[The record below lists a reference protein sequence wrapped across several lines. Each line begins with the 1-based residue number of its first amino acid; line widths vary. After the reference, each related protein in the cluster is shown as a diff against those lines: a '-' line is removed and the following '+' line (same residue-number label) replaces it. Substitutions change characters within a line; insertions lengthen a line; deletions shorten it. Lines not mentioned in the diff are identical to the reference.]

1 MSDNVETLSSEDW
14 TVTQDRV
21 ELPPSRGLSPW
32 KFTVAVVRR
41 LWRWLTSMRTALMLL
56 FLLAIAAIPGSL
68 LPQQNTNPEDVTAY
82 YAAHPK
88 LAPIV
93 SDLSGFG
100 VFGSPWFSAIY
111 LLLFISLVGCLVPR
125 LKVYFQAV
133 RRVPPDA
140 PSRLTRMPVNAT
152 DLAFD
157 LPVAEAAASVRSLLR
172 SRRYRTVVRSRDDGT
187 ITVSGEKGYLKEAG
201 NLLFHFSLM
210 ALLIGV
216 AYGSWY
222 GWHGDRLLVS
232 GTSFCSTPAEFN
244 DYSPGARVT
253 PARLEPFCVTL
264 NSFDAAY
271 TSQGEPQLYRANAT
285 YTEGSSTDAK
295 PANIEVNAPLRL
307 PHANVYL
314 IGHGY
319 APIVKFTDKYG
330 KSETITE
337 PYLTEDGNDT
347 SQGVDTF
354 PDLNINPLTGTNVDP
369 KTYQKDQIGF
379 AGVFV
384 PTAADGL
391 ATSVFPAENNPLLV
405 LTPYQGDLGLDNGAP
420 LPTSDYRNGLPPR
433 TAPARPMVDAASWA
447 PTSDRARAIVAATFQ
462 QRLVTV
468 EMVEAVLAQRR
479 QVRRHRLIAETARD
493 AAGGSESISELDFLQ
508 LCRSGRLPEPARQTL
523 VIDVS
528 GRSRHRD
535 AYFPEWH
542 LHVEVDGAQHK
553 DVASWWAD
561 MQRQN
566 EMWVSGDRVLRFPA
580 SAIRHDPQRVIAQIR
595 AALIAAG
602 WRPN

>member
-1 MSDNVETLSSEDW
+1 MDQVDLAQGEDW
-14 TVTQDRV
+14 TVTQDRT
-21 ELPPSRGLSPW
+21 ELPPTRGLSPW

-68 LPQQNTNPEDVTAY
+68 LPQQKTNPEDVTAY

-93 SDLSGFG
+93 NDLSGFG

-152 DLAFD
+152 DLSF
-157 LPVAEAAASVRSLLR
+157 PGEPAEAAAKLRSLLR
-172 SRRYRTVVRSRDDGT
+172 SRRYRTMVREHDDGT
-187 ITVSGEKGYLKEAG
+187 VTVSAEKGYLKEAG

-210 ALLIGV
+210 ALLVGV

-222 GWHGDRLLVS
+222 GWHGDRLLVA
-232 GTSFCSTPAEFN
+232 GTTFCSTPAEFN

-271 TSQGEPQLYRANAT
+271 TSQGEPQLYRANAS
-285 YTEGSSTDAK
+285 YTEGSSNSAK
-295 PANIEVNAPLRL
+295 PVNIEVNAPLRL

-347 SQGVDTF
+347 SQGDDTF
-354 PDLNINPLTGTNVDP
+354 PDLNINPATGTNTDP
-369 KTYQKDQIGF
+369 KTFQKDQIGF

-420 LPTSDYRNGLPPR
+420 LSVYSLDQAQIDSGALKPMGDPLRLKPGDTAKLPDGSTVQFLGTKQWASLAIRYDPGEKLVLVGALLLVVGLVGSLTGR
-433 TAPARPMVDAASWA
+433 RRRVWFRLRPADGSSRSTGEAGGL
-447 PTSDRARAIVAATFQ
+447 ARAEYASFPIEFESIVSAAGADGTP
-462 QRLVTV
+462 
-468 EMVEAVLAQRR
+468 E
-479 QVRRHRLIAETARD
+479 RD
-493 AAGGSESISELDFLQ
+493 AHGNAV
-508 LCRSGRLPEPARQTL
+508 P
-523 VIDVS
+523 
-528 GRSRHRD
+528 
-535 AYFPEWH
+535 
-542 LHVEVDGAQHK
+542 
-553 DVASWWAD
+553 
-561 MQRQN
+561 
-566 EMWVSGDRVLRFPA
+566 
-580 SAIRHDPQRVIAQIR
+580 
-595 AALIAAG
+595 
-602 WRPN
+602 